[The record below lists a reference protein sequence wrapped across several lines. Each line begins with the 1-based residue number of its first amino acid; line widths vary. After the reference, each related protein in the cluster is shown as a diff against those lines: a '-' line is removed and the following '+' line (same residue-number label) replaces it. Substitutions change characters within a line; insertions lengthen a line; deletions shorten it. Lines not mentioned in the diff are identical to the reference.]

1 LTLFCGI
8 IPITKREREEVE
20 EMHTMLITMLEVL
33 HAHMLL
39 VALVVALLVA
49 LTYVAEKIA
58 E

>member
-1 LTLFCGI
+1 
-8 IPITKREREEVE
+8 
-20 EMHTMLITMLEVL
+20 MLITIVETL

>member
-1 LTLFCGI
+1 
-8 IPITKREREEVE
+8 
-20 EMHTMLITMLEVL
+20 MLITMLETL

-49 LTYVAEKIA
+49 LTYVAERLA